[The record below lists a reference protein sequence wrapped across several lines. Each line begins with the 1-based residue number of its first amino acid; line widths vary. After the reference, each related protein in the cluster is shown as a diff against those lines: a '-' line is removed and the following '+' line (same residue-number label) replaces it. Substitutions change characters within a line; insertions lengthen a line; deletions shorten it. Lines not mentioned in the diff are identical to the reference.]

1 MFFLHNARRLVGVF
15 VCLLLSACASL
26 PQMSLPDGL
35 PQTAEVAQVPFFPQ
49 QDNWCGPASL
59 ATLLNFAG
67 VVVTPQQ
74 LAPQVYLPGREGTLG
89 AELLA
94 TSRRY
99 RHMPYL
105 LRGEPQVLL
114 QELAAGHPVL
124 VLLNLSLP
132 PLSRWHYAVLTG
144 YDATSREFILHS
156 GELAATRLSW
166 FSFQQLWARGQNWAM
181 LVLSPGQLPATAEVG
196 QILQQ
201 GSVFE
206 QMGADDVARQIYM
219 AASLRWPDSSGVW
232 FGLGNL
238 AYRAGDLSDAELS
251 WRRALLLDQDAVPA
265 RHNLIELLLQLRRLP
280 EAAEVLDQGLRR
292 APHNAVL
299 LPLSARIRHEKPSLE

>member
-1 MFFLHNARRLVGVF
+1 MLVRHNARRLVGVF

-35 PQTAEVAQVPFFPQ
+35 PQTSPVMQVPFFPQ

-89 AELLA
+89 VELLA

-99 RHMPYL
+99 RQMPYL

-114 QELAAGHPVL
+114 QELAAGHPLL
-124 VLLNLSLP
+124 VLLDLSLP

-144 YDATSREFILHS
+144 YDASSREFILHS

-166 FSFQQLWARGQNWAM
+166 ASFQQLWARGQNWAM
-181 LVLSPGQLPATAEVG
+181 LVLSPGQLPATAELG

-206 QMGADDVARQIYM
+206 QIGADPVAHQIYQ
-219 AASLRWPDSSGVW
+219 AARARWPDSSGVW

-238 AYRAGDLSDAELS
+238 AYRAGDLRDAELN
-251 WRRALLLDQDAVPA
+251 WRRALLQDQDAVPA
-265 RHNLIELLLQLRRLP
+265 RHNLIELLLQQQRQT
-280 EAAEVLDQGLRR
+280 EAAMLLQQGLAR
-292 APHNAVL
+292 APRNPLL
-299 LPLSARIRHEKPSLE
+299 LPLSARLPSGPQD

>member
-1 MFFLHNARRLVGVF
+1 MFFLHNARRSVGVF

-35 PQTAEVAQVPFFPQ
+35 PQTAQVTQVPFFLQ

-59 ATLLNFAG
+59 AMLLNFAG

-89 AELLA
+89 VELLA

-99 RHMPYL
+99 RQMPYL
-105 LRGEPQVLL
+105 LRGEPHALL
-114 QELAAGHPVL
+114 QELAVGHPVL
-124 VLLNLSLP
+124 VLLDLSLP

-144 YDATSREFILHS
+144 YDASSREFILHS

-181 LVLSPGQLPATAEVG
+181 LVLPPGQLPATAEVS

-206 QMGADDVARQIYM
+206 QMGVDEVARQIYQ
-219 AASLRWPDSSGVW
+219 AASVRWPDNSGVW

-238 AYRAGDLSDAELS
+238 AYRAGDLRDAETN
-251 WRRALLLDQDAVPA
+251 WRRALLLDQDAVA
-265 RHNLIELLLQLRRLP
+265 VRHNLIELLLQQQRMR
-280 EAAEVLDQGLRR
+280 EAAEILKQGLLR
-292 APHNAVL
+292 APQHPLL
-299 LPLSARIRHEKPSLE
+299 LPLSARIIPRP